1 MNKELLTIAL
11 AFGCIAANANTN
23 NYDLLGR
30 KGSKMNSPMVYK
42 NVDYSKTKKNE
53 QQKLNSSLEN
63 RGLAKQAVGLKGN
76 AKAIIGMSSPK
87 RYGFKVCESG
97 QGCGSITTAPLW
109 MKSLSLSQY
118 LTEANKYFIPVYTD
132 NRPTNNNDYIY
143 DWIDGATLTG
153 YSGYT
158 LSEAPYD
165 MPQNEFLSHSSYET
179 INNLLFRNNEAN
191 SNVGVYMAEKGL
203 PVRLNPWTE
212 ANVPFIIADNNAVI
226 QSFSTTVGHE
236 MDASRMYKLLHRFS
250 DRSVVYSTKT
260 RPSNPAEHRLG
271 PQIYMGVHGY
281 GGSAMTRYNATA
293 KNLDNY
299 IYNNR
304 TVEIVAAGDKANKL
318 SAEGFAVNAITV
330 GAIDSKTGNVASY
343 SGKGVAVDDW
353 YVEGEYVK
361 PDIHNYTKFYMDD
374 FRRKYSY
381 PSSSRDPYDYK
392 PFYDSTRSAAG
403 VTAGMV
409 SNMLSK
415 NEFYR
420 WHPEVVKAVMLN
432 AKNAKHL
439 NYEGLVFKKQTTLKD
454 HEYQHLSMYFIGDV
468 NTLMKDNNHDYYFPG
483 KVGKSFVISLSN
495 SDLASLFGV
504 SPDRIDGIRV
514 ALSWLNSGNDI
525 ERLGDVPQK
534 FGVFIF
540 TQHGVNANYYLR
552 EWASSLEDGRIEYRL
567 YENYP
572 YRYAKAW
579 GYAGAN
585 PDNFD
590 KVRAPNY
597 KIQIVLEDDDSR
609 SENYGQM
616 ALGVDIMPLIYDK

>member
-30 KGSKMNSPMVYK
+30 KGSKMNTPMVYR
-42 NVDYSKTKKNE
+42 NVDYSKAKKNE

-76 AKAIIGMSSPK
+76 AKAIIGVSSPK
-87 RYGFKVCESG
+87 KNGLYGFKVCESG
-97 QGCGSITTAPLW
+97 QGCGFIKPASIQ
-109 MKSLSLSQY
+109 SRSLSQY

-132 NRPTNNNDYIY
+132 NRPIYNNDYFY
-143 DWIDGATLTG
+143 ESAGTTRAG
-153 YSGYT
+153 YSGFT
-158 LSEAPYD
+158 MGEAPYD
-165 MPQNEFLSHSSYET
+165 MPQNEFLSYSSYET
-179 INNLLFRNNEAN
+179 INNLLLKNNEAN
-191 SNVGVYMAEKGL
+191 SNVGVYLAEKGL
-203 PVRLNPWTE
+203 PVRLDPWTDPNPN
-212 ANVPFIIADNNAVI
+212 APFIIADNNAVME
-226 QSFSTTVGHE
+226 SFNTMPGDE
-236 MDASRMYKLLHRFS
+236 MDASRMYKLVHRFS
-250 DRSVVYSTKT
+250 DRSVVYSTLS
-260 RPSNPAEHRLG
+260 RPSNPADNRLG

-281 GGSAMTRYNATA
+281 GGSAKTSYNSMAQS
-293 KNLDNY
+293 LDNY

-304 TVEIVAAGDKANKL
+304 TVEIVAAGDNANKL

-343 SGKGVAVDDW
+343 SGKDVAVDDL
-353 YVEGEYVK
+353 YVNGEYVK
-361 PDIHNYTKFYMDD
+361 PNIHNYTKFYMDD
-374 FRRKYSY
+374 FFRSY
-381 PSSSRDPYDYK
+381 NKPNKKPAEYK
-392 PFYDSTRSAAG
+392 PFYDSTRAATG

-432 AKNAKHL
+432 AKNADHL
-439 NYEGLVFKKQTTLKD
+439 NYDGLVFKKQTTLKD
-454 HEYQHLSMYFIGDV
+454 REYQHLSMYFIGDV
-468 NTLMKDNNHDYYFPG
+468 NTLMDKY
-483 KVGKSFVISLSN
+483 KTLEITLTN
-495 SDLASLFGV
+495 SDLGNIFGV
-504 SPDRIDGIRV
+504 GFERIDGIRV

-534 FGVFIF
+534 FGIFIF
-540 TQHGVNANYYLR
+540 TQHGLSDRYYLR
-552 EWASSLEDGRIEYRL
+552 EWASSLKGGRTEYRF

-572 YRYAKAW
+572 YRYAMAW
-579 GYAGAN
+579 GYAMAN
-585 PDNFD
+585 PDNFN
-590 KVRAPNY
+590 KIKAPNY

-616 ALGVDIMPLIYDK
+616 ALGVDIMPIIYDK